1 MPDYA
6 PIWQIKASFVS
17 KYRGEGCPRSRST
30 NCSIKGRSDKLK
42 PLLNTLSYRHNG
54 TSFANSDAHRT
65 AIFLGDLIN
74 PKNDYLPNGTSEVLH
89 SERTSITLFPLP
101 VAMRVL
107 PFLRRITPK
116 TRVLVEYSQTT
127 LPSLPL
133 SATIILPSGKRAKA
147 CTSTPFP
154 SFPFIFALS
163 YSQTVFLPSVTSG
176 SCSKYRERE
185 YFRSSKDG
193 YHDGRRAPAVDPL
206 SFASVNPTWMEPVTL
221 TDPSNYF
228 FYL

>member
-30 NCSIKGRSDKLK
+30 NYSIKGRSDKLK

-74 PKNDYLPNGTSEVLH
+74 PKNDYLLNGTSEVLH

-107 PFLRRITPK
+107 PFLTADCSK
-116 TRVLVEYSQTT
+116 NTSLGRV
-127 LPSLPL
+127 
-133 SATIILPSGKRAKA
+133 
-147 CTSTPFP
+147 FP
-154 SFPFIFALS
+154 DHLAIFATFRDYRTSIREAGKGMHIDTLS
-163 YSQTVFLPSVTSG
+163 FVPVYFCALVFPDRFLPSVTSWVLLQV
-176 SCSKYRERE
+176 S
-185 YFRSSKDG
+185 
-193 YHDGRRAPAVDPL
+193 
-206 SFASVNPTWMEPVTL
+206 
-221 TDPSNYF
+221 
-228 FYL
+228 